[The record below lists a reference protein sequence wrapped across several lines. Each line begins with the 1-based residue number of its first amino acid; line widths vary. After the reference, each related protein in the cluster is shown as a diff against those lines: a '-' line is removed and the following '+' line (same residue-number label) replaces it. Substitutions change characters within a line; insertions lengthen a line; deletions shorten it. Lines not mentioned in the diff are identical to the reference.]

1 MKLIPLLTA
10 SLTTTLVAC
19 GLGMGDSSS
28 SVNSSSTQLS
38 ATSSLSV
45 SSNALSSNIG
55 ASSSSAQHSSVST
68 DDPDDKFRLVFRDD
82 FEFFDPSRWQ
92 LMHHSW
98 DTNIAL
104 FSDQTVKVEDGY
116 MTLTLLPA
124 PAGTTSEGLPK
135 QFLGAEVRSID
146 TIRYGRIS
154 TRAKLAKGSAVV
166 SAFVS
171 IYTPWPADNWNEFDI
186 ESLGKNT
193 REIQFNAMVYDGPA
207 NPSPNVSVAPTQFP
221 ALKTLPFDTS
231 ENFHTYTIEWTPT
244 EAVFSIDD
252 RVYHRWNTKMELM
265 GLPQNIL
272 LTIWASNLP
281 EWAGAVNETT
291 ANAKAIYDWVEVWE
305 YKD

>member
-1 MKLIPLLTA
+1 MPLALTLA
-10 SLTTTLVAC
+10 AC
-19 GLGMGDSSS
+19 GGGNATIAVSTSSS
-28 SVNSSSTQLS
+28 SKPAASSQSSSLEV
-38 ATSSLSV
+38 V
-45 SSNALSSNIG
+45 SSASSI
-55 ASSSSAQHSSVST
+55 ASLATQSSSASSEVN
-68 DDPDDKFRLVFRDD
+68 DKFTLLFRDD
-82 FEFFDPSRWQ
+82 FDHLDTNRWQ

-104 FSDQTVKVEDGY
+104 FSDKTVEVEDGF

-146 TIRYGRIS
+146 TITYGRIS

-186 ESLGKNT
+186 ESLGKNP
-193 REIQFNAMVYDGPA
+193 REIQFNAMIYDGSHVPA
-207 NPSPNVSVAPTQFP
+207 PGTSVTPTQFP
-221 ALKTLPFDTS
+221 ALKQLPFDTS
-231 ENFHTYTIEWTPT
+231 ADFHTYTIEWTPE

-252 RVYHRWNTKMELM
+252 TVYHRWNTKIDLM

-272 LTIWASNLP
+272 LTIWASNSP
-281 EWAGAVNETT
+281 EWAGAVNDTT
-291 ANAKAIYDWVEVWE
+291 ANAKAVYDWVEVWE
-305 YKD
+305 YNE